1 MPDDPNHQYPYT
13 PMTLG
18 ELHQKTGELLQQQ
31 IPETPT
37 NVLLMEARDVL
48 IAAPEIR
55 AHYQRR
61 IEVWTLPPRGPSNL

>member
-48 IAAPEIR
+48 IAAPKIR
-55 AHYQRR
+55 AQYQRR
-61 IEVWTLPPRGPSNL
+61 VEVWTLPPRGPSNL

>member
-31 IPETPT
+31 IPEVPT
-37 NVLLMEARDVL
+37 NVLMLEVRDVRL
-48 IAAPEIR
+48 PTPGAQ
-55 AHYQRR
+55 YQRK
-61 IEVWTLPPRGPSNL
+61 IQAWTLPANSPANL